1 MQRVRRSLSFYQQRL
16 IGLYFRLLE
25 LIVINLGLQAGIL
38 TPLVFSMFVFH
49 ALVLTFITTPITA
62 LIVPEKHRLRLLVDS
77 ASSSQTTLGVV
88 DARVV
93 DALDGEEKAAGK
105 SSARSLDSELP
116 LEKAQEKTQ
125 LQDASVKPIHDS
137 NEKK

>member
-1 MQRVRRSLSFYQQRL
+1 M
-16 IGLYFRLLE
+16 
-25 LIVINLGLQAGIL
+25 INLGLQAGIL

-105 SSARSLDSELP
+105 SPARSLDSEPP

>member
-1 MQRVRRSLSFYQQRL
+1 M
-16 IGLYFRLLE
+16 
-25 LIVINLGLQAGIL
+25 INLGLQAGIL

-77 ASSSQTTLGVV
+77 ASSSQTTLGII
-88 DARVV
+88 DASVV

-105 SSARSLDSELP
+105 SPARSLDSEPP
-116 LEKAQEKTQ
+116 LEKAEKTQ
-125 LQDASVKPIHDS
+125 EASAKPIHEI
-137 NEKK
+137 NEKN